1 MVAKKKALKAD
12 VVKSRPKGSVK
23 ASAFL
28 EKLVGKPSLGRLL
41 RSIREGEDAS
51 LAAFAKQLGIAR
63 TNLSDIELGRRGVS
77 VDRAAAWARLLG
89 YHEGQF
95 VKLAL
100 QAQLDMAGINVV
112 WHVPDECAILIY
124 KYTCCPYGHD
134 VSLIGNTMTSG
145 ITVSSGCVSTKCT
158 VSATCLGS

>member
-1 MVAKKKALKAD
+1 MVAKKKPLKAD
-12 VVKSRPKGSVK
+12 VAKSRPKRSVK

-28 EKLVGKPSLGRLL
+28 EKLVGKPSFGRLL
-41 RSIREGEDAS
+41 RSIRKGEDAS

-77 VDRAAAWARLLG
+77 VERAASWARLLG

-100 QAQLDMAGINVV
+100 QAQLDEAGIKLKV
-112 WHVPDECAILIY
+112 
-124 KYTCCPYGHD
+124 D
-134 VSLIGNTMTSG
+134 VH
-145 ITVSSGCVSTKCT
+145 
-158 VSATCLGS
+158 AA